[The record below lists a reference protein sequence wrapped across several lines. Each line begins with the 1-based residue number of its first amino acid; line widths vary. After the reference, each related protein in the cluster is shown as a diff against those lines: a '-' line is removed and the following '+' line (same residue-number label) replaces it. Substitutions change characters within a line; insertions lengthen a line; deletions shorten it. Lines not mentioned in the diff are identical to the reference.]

1 MKWRHWIDSHKGAT
15 PIFVIVL
22 MAVFRRWDNPTAWIY
37 LALHG
42 TYGILWVAKSR
53 IFPDRQWEAPAGLW
67 RGLYIWGGLSLYWIA
82 PFIIMYLDVRAPA
95 WLLGLSVSTY
105 SFGVFLHFAS
115 DMQKHVA
122 LALNPRHLITDRLFS
137 RSRNANYLGEFL
149 IYAGFGSLAMS
160 IIPYIVLAL
169 VMVVVWIPNMVRK
182 DRSLA
187 RYPEFA
193 AYRKRSKLLIPFV
206 L

>member
-15 PIFVIVL
+15 PLFIIVL
-22 MAVFRRWDNPTAWIY
+22 MAIFGRWDNPTAWVY

-42 TYGILWVAKSR
+42 SYGILWVAKSR
-53 IFPDRQWEAPAGLW
+53 VFPDRQWEAPAGLG
-67 RGLYIWGGLSLYWIA
+67 RGLYIWGGLSLYWLA
-82 PFIIMYLDVRAPA
+82 PLIIMYGDLRAPA
-95 WLLGLSVSTY
+95 WLLGLAVAAY
-105 SFGVFLHFAS
+105 GIGVFLHFAS

-122 LALNPRHLITDRLFS
+122 LGLRPGVLITDGLFS
-137 RSRNANYLGEFL
+137 RVRNPNYLGEFL
-149 IYAGFGSLAMS
+149 IYAAFASLAMS
-160 IIPYIVLAL
+160 FIPFIVLGLFLAI
-169 VMVVVWIPNMVRK
+169 VWIPNMVKK

-193 AYRKRSKLLIPFV
+193 EYRKRSKLLIPFI